1 MHYEPEVAHRLNLS
15 SEGFKLPP
23 RGREAGRDLT
33 LIRQIKVFSVGLII
47 IQRAV
52 NTAVHCYGSCQ
63 HNAGGNRLKD

>member
-1 MHYEPEVAHRLNLS
+1 MAHRLNLS

-47 IQRAV
+47 IQRAIVMVHV
-52 NTAVHCYGSCQ
+52 NIMLVEIDSKTEELQ
-63 HNAGGNRLKD
+63 TLL